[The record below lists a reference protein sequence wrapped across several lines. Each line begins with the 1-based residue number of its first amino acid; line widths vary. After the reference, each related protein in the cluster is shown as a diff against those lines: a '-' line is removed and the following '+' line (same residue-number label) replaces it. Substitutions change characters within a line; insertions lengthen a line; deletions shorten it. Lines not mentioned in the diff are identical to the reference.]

1 MNVIELS
8 SENGSP
14 TSKLFIRSLFVV
26 STRSNILLHPM
37 MIPAE
42 GIKNSRRESKKIY
55 RSATLVGG

>member
-26 STRSNILLHPM
+26 STRSNMLLHPM
-37 MIPAE
+37 IIPAE
-42 GIKNSRRESKKIY
+42 GIKNS
-55 RSATLVGG
+55 